1 MVGCSFLPSVVFHSP
16 LGQGDSLIILKALG
30 STSNQSC
37 SNVSWEMR
45 ITGLRPGVS
54 SKQECKVN
62 PDYWLS
68 LTIYYYPGRAAGE
81 TCWPLEQNQK
91 DKHLNLLVSHNI
103 NNSEYSMPHFGSIS
117 KKKKIKHLCITS
129 SEGQKV
135 HHKYTSQML
144 KWGLPS
150 HMPDY
155 FLLQFLILYILLY
168 YIILYIQLQIVTKE
182 YKP

>member
-62 PDYWLS
+62 PDYWLN

-103 NNSEYSMPHFGSIS
+103 NNSEYSMPHFRNIS
-117 KKKKIKHLCITS
+117 KKKKKKNIFASLPMKDKKCTTNTQVRCWNEGYHLTC
-129 SEGQKV
+129 
-135 HHKYTSQML
+135 
-144 KWGLPS
+144 
-150 HMPDY
+150 
-155 FLLQFLILYILLY
+155 LIIFY
-168 YIILYIQLQIVTKE
+168 YNF
-182 YKP
+182 